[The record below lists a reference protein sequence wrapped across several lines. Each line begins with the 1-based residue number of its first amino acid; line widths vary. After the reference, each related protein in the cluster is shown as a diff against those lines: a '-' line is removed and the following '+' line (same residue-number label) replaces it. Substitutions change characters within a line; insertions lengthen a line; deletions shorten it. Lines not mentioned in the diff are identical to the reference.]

1 MIDMIR
7 QESIQAKQDTKVM
20 SRNGVPYSDDVTM
33 FTQDPSNVG
42 SNSNCFDLY
51 LADVHLL

>member
-42 SNSNCFDLY
+42 SNSNYFDLY